1 MDSYSPIS
9 TDLSTTSSDSR
20 PLLGEKLGLP
30 STHSSVRPVAGVH
43 SLMDLWTDL
52 RPQSEKVSIERPD
65 EASR

>member
-20 PLLGEKLGLP
+20 PLLGEKFGLT
-30 STHSSVRPVAGVH
+30 STLSSFRPVAGVH

-52 RPQSEKVSIERPD
+52 RPQS
-65 EASR
+65 